1 MSKPTRRQIDCLT
14 AIDEITKAD
23 GFPPSLNDI
32 ACHMGV
38 VSRSTAQKHVKN
50 LESEGYLI
58 RGKRCC
64 AVKLTDKG
72 YAALEAGA

>member
-38 VSRSTAQKHVKN
+38 VSRSTAHKHVKN
-50 LESEGYLI
+50 LESEGYLL
-58 RGKRCC
+58 RGAGCR

-72 YAALEAGA
+72 HAALEAAV